1 MTQVTNFT
9 MSFLSIVNAV
19 TACFASSIAACTLL
33 NYRQKAATGNAS
45 TSFPVTLRLV
55 LPASQYGALTKK
67 GDSGNMLP
75 NSTERAI
82 TIVEQSQSIIE
93 YFKEIC
99 VVMLESPP
107 KGVTIPYQ
115 PKPSRSP
122 VIFAGVQDRYSCGS
136 ASYPHTPNL
145 TKLYQ
150 LAMQQSHFPMSCGNT
165 GFSGLDASAQRKK
178 ETASHELMIPDDL
191 ISCIIGHQGAKI
203 NEICQIYESQI
214 KIVSAVEGCTDIAG
228 PAASISS
235 IFNIRLSSE
244 IGGMRSIT
252 DSQPNLPPRVAVVGI
267 RLSAGK
273 GK

>member
-1 MTQVTNFT
+1 MLIRELRWEESRIIQDWNYLLGIWCDLQEHCA
-9 MSFLSIVNAV
+9 SQD
-19 TACFASSIAACTLL
+19 CASST
-33 NYRQKAATGNAS
+33 AS

-55 LPASQYGALTKK
+55 LPASQYGSPEAQVA
-67 GDSGNMLP
+67 GNMLP

-122 VIFAGVQDRYSCGS
+122 VIFAGRHYTIQRQC
-136 ASYPHTPNL
+136 AIPQPNL

-244 IGGMRSIT
+244 IGGMRS
-252 DSQPNLPPRVAVVGI
+252 S
-267 RLSAGK
+267 
-273 GK
+273 